1 MRRFIAGLTVATC
14 VGVVICLA
22 FWFNLLSGIQ
32 LQSSD
37 FFFKAGDSR
46 QNANL
51 ADKIVIIGIDDK
63 SIEQLGHFP
72 SWPRSY
78 HAQLI
83 DMLTEAK
90 ARVIVFDVLFSEQAP
105 GDEEMAASIKRAGNV
120 ILPVTF
126 VTTNVTGASE
136 STKEGNFIR
145 PISSFEESALAV
157 GHANLP
163 PDEDGVVRRV
173 PLIISSDGT
182 NEPALSL
189 TVVAKYLRRSQV
201 MDSPIESDRLLLA
214 GRSIPL
220 DDSNSMLINYLAGSS
235 GAGATANFQTVS
247 YVDVMRGQVDPNIF
261 TDKIVIVGA
270 IAVGLGDT
278 FWTPMGHMVNGVDI
292 HANAINTI
300 LTGDFLRTVPS
311 IVTFALIVVLALVC
325 GLLVLRLRFLWAM
338 LSVTFIGIAYL
349 LVAFFSFDK
358 GFMLNMVYPPMAI
371 VVSFVGVNLYS
382 MTSER
387 AERSAIT
394 KTFGRYMS
402 KPVVDKIL
410 TALEKNELELGGEQC
425 EVTVAFADIRGF
437 TSMSENT
444 PTAELVRLLNI
455 YLSTVIEA
463 VLKYDG
469 MVNKFGG
476 DSIMAVWNAPTQCKE
491 HALMAIKAAM
501 DAQRAIMALHQEDA
515 SLPKIDF
522 SIGIN
527 TGKAMAGNFGS
538 KDRLEYSVI
547 GDAVNV
553 AARLTGIAE
562 AGKVWIGSDTYEL
575 VKDYIQAKP
584 LEPFTVKGKREPI
597 KAYEVV
603 I

>member
-1 MRRFIAGLTVATC
+1 M
-14 VGVVICLA
+14 
-22 FWFNLLSGIQ
+22 
-32 LQSSD
+32 
-37 FFFKAGDSR
+37 
-46 QNANL
+46 
-51 ADKIVIIGIDDK
+51 
-63 SIEQLGHFP
+63 SIN
-72 SWPRSY
+72 
-78 HAQLI
+78 
-83 DMLTEAK
+83 
-90 ARVIVFDVLFSEQAP
+90 
-105 GDEEMAASIKRAGNV
+105 GN
-120 ILPVTF
+120 
-126 VTTNVTGASE
+126 
-136 STKEGNFIR
+136 
-145 PISSFEESALAV
+145 
-157 GHANLP
+157 
-163 PDEDGVVRRV
+163 
-173 PLIISSDGT
+173 

-189 TVVAKYLRRSQV
+189 AVVAKYLRRPQV
-201 MDSPIESDRLLLA
+201 IDSPIENNHLLLA

-220 DDSNSMLINYLAGSS
+220 DDANSMLINYVAGSS
-235 GAGATANFQTVS
+235 GTGATANFQTIS

-270 IAVGLGDT
+270 TAVGMGDN
-278 FWTPMGHMVNGVDI
+278 FWTPMGRMVNGVDV

-300 LTGDFLRTVPS
+300 LTGDFLRPAPS
-311 IVTFALIVVLALVC
+311 IITFVLIVALALIC
-325 GLLVLRLRFLWAM
+325 GLLVLRLRVLWAM
-338 LSVTFIGIAYL
+338 LSVIFIGIAYL
-349 LVAFFSFDK
+349 VVAFLSFDK
-358 GFMLNMVYPPMAI
+358 GTMLNMVYPPMAI
-371 VVSFVGVNLYS
+371 VVSFVGVNLYN

-387 AERSAIT
+387 AERSTIT

-476 DSIMAVWNAPTQCKE
+476 DSVMAVWNAPTQCKE
-491 HALMAIKAAM
+491 HALMATKAAI

-527 TGKAMAGNFGS
+527 TGKAMAGNLGS

-575 VKDYIQAKP
+575 VKNYIEAKP